1 MKKNILLALLSG
13 ALLACAWVTYGIT
26 ALIFIAL
33 VPLLLMEARIRRDYQ
48 HTKRKVFALSYL
60 AFLTWNIPT
69 TWWIWY
75 STQIGAIFAILANT
89 LLMTLTF
96 FLYHIVAKRM
106 NRKVSLVFLVAIWLS
121 FEKFHLTWDVSWPWL
136 NLGNVFSEQVTWI
149 QWYEYTGTFGGS
161 LWVWLVNIVLFI
173 GLTDYLSTKNRK
185 AFARKVGVAMLF
197 LLFLW

>member
-69 TWWIWY
+69 T
-75 STQIGAIFAILANT
+75 
-89 LLMTLTF
+89 
-96 FLYHIVAKRM
+96 
-106 NRKVSLVFLVAIWLS
+106 
-121 FEKFHLTWDVSWPWL
+121 
-136 NLGNVFSEQVTWI
+136 
-149 QWYEYTGTFGGS
+149 
-161 LWVWLVNIVLFI
+161 
-173 GLTDYLSTKNRK
+173 
-185 AFARKVGVAMLF
+185 
-197 LLFLW
+197 

>member
-13 ALLACAWVTYGIT
+13 GLLAGAWVTYGFT

-33 VPLLLMEARIRRDYQ
+33 VPLLLMELRVRTRYQ

-60 AFLTWNIPT
+60 AFLVWNVPT

-96 FLYHIVAKRM
+96 FLYH
-106 NRKVSLVFLVAIWLS
+106 LVL
-121 FEKFHLTWDVSWPWL
+121 
-136 NLGNVFSEQVTWI
+136 
-149 QWYEYTGTFGGS
+149 
-161 LWVWLVNIVLFI
+161 
-173 GLTDYLSTKNRK
+173 
-185 AFARKVGVAMLF
+185 
-197 LLFLW
+197 

>member
-13 ALLACAWVTYGIT
+13 SLLASAWVTYGFT
-26 ALIFIAL
+26 ALIFTAL
-33 VPLLLMEARIRRDYQ
+33 IPLLLMEARIRRDYR

-75 STQIGAIFAILANT
+75 STQRGAVFAILANT

-106 NRKVSLVFLVAIWLS
+106 NRKVSLILLLSIW
-121 FEKFHLTWDVSWPWL
+121 
-136 NLGNVFSEQVTWI
+136 I
-149 QWYEYTGTFGGS
+149 
-161 LWVWLVNIVLFI
+161 
-173 GLTDYLSTKNRK
+173 
-185 AFARKVGVAMLF
+185 
-197 LLFLW
+197 